1 MIKSIWFLNA
11 DKTFLESYTDNGL
24 PQGSGAIESSIRR
37 VVNLRMK
44 GNSIFWN
51 EESANDMLLIRSF
64 YKAGRWRDI
73 EKMSYEGGLQ
83 AAA

>member
-1 MIKSIWFLNA
+1 
-11 DKTFLESYTDNGL
+11 
-24 PQGSGAIESSIRR
+24 
-37 VVNLRMK
+37 MK
-44 GNSIFWN
+44 GYSIFWN

-64 YKAGRWRDI
+64 YKAGRWREI